1 MRFSG
6 CSEAAFQAVT
16 KVYMLTSFLFSNH
29 RVEPTNIE
37 RHYEGTRRT
46 DSHSWSIHVVRS
58 IRCVCACGLCARA
71 NNFRILRHLSEY
83 IETEMAKVT
92 NRGKRRSAGTEY
104 TANNLVAMSN
114 Q

>member
-16 KVYMLTSFLFSNH
+16 KVYMLTSFLFSKH

-37 RHYEGTRRT
+37 RHYESKELVVRI
-46 DSHSWSIHVVRS
+46 HILWSIHVVRS

-71 NNFRILRHLSEY
+71 F
-83 IETEMAKVT
+83 
-92 NRGKRRSAGTEY
+92 KRVHRD
-104 TANNLVAMSN
+104 
-114 Q
+114 